1 MTRFIDAHHHVWDPA
16 RADYPWMTDA
26 LAVIRRK
33 FDTDDLHAV
42 IGPAGVTGT
51 VLVQTRSSLEE
62 SAEFLAL
69 AAETDC
75 ILGVVA
81 WVDLTSPAVEDDI
94 RALKAGPG
102 GRFLVGIRH
111 QVHDEP
117 DPDWLLR
124 ADVARGLEAVARQD
138 LTYDLLLRPR
148 ELPAAVRAVGRMP
161 AMRWVLDHIAKPE
174 IATGGWE
181 PWASEIAAL
190 AAASPNCHVKLSGMV
205 TEADWAG
212 WTPEDLAPYAR
223 HALDC
228 FGPARTMLGSD
239 WPVCLLAGSYQRVMD
254 TARGFIAHLPP
265 AEQEQILWRTAA
277 AAYRLSP

>member
-1 MTRFIDAHHHVWDPA
+1 
-16 RADYPWMTDA
+16 
-26 LAVIRRK
+26 
-33 FDTDDLHAV
+33 
-42 IGPAGVTGT
+42 
-51 VLVQTRSSLEE
+51 
-62 SAEFLAL
+62 
-69 AAETDC
+69 
-75 ILGVVA
+75 
-81 WVDLTSPAVEDDI
+81 
-94 RALKAGPG
+94 
-102 GRFLVGIRH
+102 
-111 QVHDEP
+111 
-117 DPDWLLR
+117 
-124 ADVARGLEAVARQD
+124 
-138 LTYDLLLRPR
+138 
-148 ELPAAVRAVGRMP
+148 MP